1 MKKQNKIFDIKVFL
15 GGLILIGIY
24 LLLPSKILSFF
35 VPLGLGANLSIILT
49 YVVFAALVGSL
60 FRKRLVN
67 DAKTFK
73 LKMFTDSI
81 PYYVKGFLWMI
92 VTSIIIS
99 RLNIGTNMNEEA
111 NQVIMNNFP
120 IAEILTAS
128 IFSPFIE
135 ELVFRGSFTKLS
147 SNDKVFIIIT
157 ALLFSFTHILSSVY
171 YVKDLLLVLPYLG
184 LSIVFGLVYKKYNN
198 IYVSMLMHAIHNSI
212 YLLIYFII

>member
-1 MKKQNKIFDIKVFL
+1 
-15 GGLILIGIY
+15 
-24 LLLPSKILSFF
+24 
-35 VPLGLGANLSIILT
+35 
-49 YVVFAALVGSL
+49 
-60 FRKRLVN
+60 
-67 DAKTFK
+67 
-73 LKMFTDSI
+73 
-81 PYYVKGFLWMI
+81 
-92 VTSIIIS
+92 
-99 RLNIGTNMNEEA
+99 MNEEA

>member
-1 MKKQNKIFDIKVFL
+1 MKEQNKIFDIKIFL

-24 LLLPSKILSFF
+24 LLLPSEILSFF
-35 VPLGLGANLSIILT
+35 VTFGLGTNLSIILT
-49 YVVFAALVGSL
+49 YIVLAVLIGSL

-73 LKMFTDSI
+73 FKMFTDSI
-81 PYYVKGFLWMI
+81 PYYVKGFIWMV

-99 RLNIGTNMNEEA
+99 YFNIGTNMNEEA
-111 NQVIMNNFP
+111 NQVIMNNYP
-120 IAEILTAS
+120 LAEILSAA

-147 SNDKVFIIIT
+147 SNNKVFIIIT
-157 ALLFSFTHILSSVY
+157 ALLFSFTHILGSIY
-171 YVKDLLLVLPYLG
+171 YVKDILLVVPYLG
-184 LSIVFGLVYKKYNN
+184 LSLVFGLVYKKHNN

-212 YLLIYFII
+212 YLVIYFII